1 MLSPM
6 LHLGIYR
13 EVMLIGARRFC
24 SAGGTHTSTFAAI
37 PTFSLGL
44 ALASLGPFALS
55 PTHSC
60 VATRSFGMGSI
71 DTGSGTQFG
80 GLKLHQV
87 WCKPG
92 AWVAHFVTPL
102 TCISMTR

>member
-6 LHLGIYR
+6 IHLGIYP
-13 EVMLIGARRFC
+13 EVILIGALRFC

-60 VATRSFGMGSI
+60 VATQSFGMGSI
-71 DTGSGTQFG
+71 DTGSGTQFPN
-80 GLKLHQV
+80 LV
-87 WCKPG
+87 
-92 AWVAHFVTPL
+92 V
-102 TCISMTR
+102 

>member
-6 LHLGIYR
+6 L
-13 EVMLIGARRFC
+13 LIGARRFC
-24 SAGGTHTSTFAAI
+24 LAGSTHTSMFAAI

-44 ALASLGPFALS
+44 ALASLGSFALS

-60 VATRSFGMGSI
+60 VATQSFGMGSI

-80 GLKLHQV
+80 GLNLHQV

-92 AWVAHFVTPL
+92 WPTL
-102 TCISMTR
+102 